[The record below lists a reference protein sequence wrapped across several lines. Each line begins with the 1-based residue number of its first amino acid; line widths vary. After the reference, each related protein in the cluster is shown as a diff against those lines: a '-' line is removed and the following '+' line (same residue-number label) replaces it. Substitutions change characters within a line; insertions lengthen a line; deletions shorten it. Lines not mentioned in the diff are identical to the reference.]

1 MEQLALWWSE
11 RPAKLAGLEL
21 KGAIAIGKHADIV
34 AWAPDEEYDVN
45 DIPVYLKHPS
55 ISAYMGMKL
64 SGKVL
69 ATFVRGQLVYEE
81 KHAPAAC
88 GTPILATVTD

>member
-1 MEQLALWWSE
+1 MIELACYAAMLTWFF
-11 RPAKLAGLEL
+11 LVILL
-21 KGAIAIGKHADIV
+21 TQ
-34 AWAPDEEYDVN
+34 
-45 DIPVYLKHPS
+45 S

-88 GTPILATVTD
+88 GTPILARVTD